1 MRDCQL
7 MQLWLTHNNR
17 EPPPTLSPTPLSLP
31 SSEPISFAL
40 TPSFCFN
47 RDQFLFTPFLSRWM
61 ASVSTSFTHLYGTH
75 HGWLLGLLR
84 RRLNDR
90 WDAAD
95 LAHDTFIRLLSRPPT
110 ETDHARQRSYL
121 ATIARGLCID
131 HWRRRQLEKAW
142 LDSLALRPEST
153 QPSPEQRAIIVETL
167 YEVDAMLARLP
178 SKVREAFL
186 LAQLHGM
193 PYKAIGEQLGVGE
206 RMVKK
211 YMAQALLHCAILEA
225 ELDGMLVQ

>member
-1 MRDCQL
+1 MD
-7 MQLWLTHNNR
+7 
-17 EPPPTLSPTPLSLP
+17 
-31 SSEPISFAL
+31 
-40 TPSFCFN
+40 
-47 RDQFLFTPFLSRWM
+47 
-61 ASVSTSFTHLYGTH
+61 SVSTSFTHLYGTH

-95 LAHDTFIRLLSRPPT
+95 LAHDTFIRILGRPLA
-110 ETDHARQRSYL
+110 ETDHVGQRSYL

-131 HWRRRQLEKAW
+131 HWRRRQLERAW
-142 LDSLALRPEST
+142 LQTLAERPEAQ

-167 YEVDAMLARLP
+167 YEVDTMLARLP
-178 SKVREAFL
+178 KKVSEAFL
-186 LAQLHGM
+186 LAHLHGL
-193 PYKAIGEQLGVGE
+193 PYKQIAVQLGVCE

>member
-1 MRDCQL
+1 
-7 MQLWLTHNNR
+7 
-17 EPPPTLSPTPLSLP
+17 
-31 SSEPISFAL
+31 
-40 TPSFCFN
+40 
-47 RDQFLFTPFLSRWM
+47 M
-61 ASVSTSFTHLYGTH
+61 AIVSTSFTHLYGTH
-75 HGWLLGLLR
+75 HSWLLGLLR

-95 LAHDTFIRLLSRPPT
+95 LAHDTFIRILTRPPID
-110 ETDHARQRSYL
+110 TDQVRQRSYL

-142 LDSLALRPEST
+142 LESLALRPQDV

-178 SKVREAFL
+178 KKVSEAFL

-193 PYKAIGEQLGVGE
+193 PYKEVAAQLGVGE

>member
-1 MRDCQL
+1 MD
-7 MQLWLTHNNR
+7 
-17 EPPPTLSPTPLSLP
+17 
-31 SSEPISFAL
+31 I
-40 TPSFCFN
+40 
-47 RDQFLFTPFLSRWM
+47 
-61 ASVSTSFTHLYGTH
+61 VSTSFTHLYGTH
-75 HGWLLGLLR
+75 HSWLLGLLR

-95 LAHDTFIRLLSRPPT
+95 LAHDTFVRLLQRPPA
-110 ETDHARQRSYL
+110 ETDHLRQRSCW
-121 ATIARGLCID
+121 AAIARGLCIG

-142 LDSLALRPEST
+142 LDSLTLRPQDT

-178 SKVREAFL
+178 RKVSEAFL
-186 LAQLHGM
+186 LAQLHGL
-193 PYKAIGEQLGVGE
+193 PYQQIGEQLGVGE

>member
-1 MRDCQL
+1 MD
-7 MQLWLTHNNR
+7 
-17 EPPPTLSPTPLSLP
+17 
-31 SSEPISFAL
+31 
-40 TPSFCFN
+40 
-47 RDQFLFTPFLSRWM
+47 
-61 ASVSTSFTHLYGTH
+61 SVSTSFTHLYGTH
-75 HGWLLGLLR
+75 HSWLLGLLR

-95 LAHDTFIRLLSRPPT
+95 LAHDTFIRILGRPLA
-110 ETDHARQRSYL
+110 ETDHVGQRSYL

-131 HWRRRQLEKAW
+131 HWRRRQLERAW
-142 LDSLALRPEST
+142 LQTLAERPDAL

-167 YEVDAMLARLP
+167 YEVDTMLARLP
-178 SKVREAFL
+178 KKVSEAFL
-186 LAQLHGM
+186 LAHLHGL
-193 PYKAIGEQLGVGE
+193 PYKQIAVQLGVCE

>member
-1 MRDCQL
+1 M
-7 MQLWLTHNNR
+7 N
-17 EPPPTLSPTPLSLP
+17 
-31 SSEPISFAL
+31 
-40 TPSFCFN
+40 
-47 RDQFLFTPFLSRWM
+47 
-61 ASVSTSFTHLYGTH
+61 SVSTSFTHLYGTH

-90 WDAAD
+90 WEAAD
-95 LAHDTFIRLLSRPPT
+95 LAHDTFIRLLSRPLA
-110 ETDHARQRSYL
+110 ETDHVRQRSYL

-131 HWRRRQLEKAW
+131 HWRRRQLERAW
-142 LDSLALRPEST
+142 LQTLAEGPEAL

-178 SKVREAFL
+178 KKVSEAFL
-186 LAQLHGM
+186 LAQLHGL
-193 PYKAIGEQLGVGE
+193 PYKQIAVQLGVCE

>member
-1 MRDCQL
+1 MDL
-7 MQLWLTHNNR
+7 
-17 EPPPTLSPTPLSLP
+17 
-31 SSEPISFAL
+31 
-40 TPSFCFN
+40 
-47 RDQFLFTPFLSRWM
+47 
-61 ASVSTSFTHLYGTH
+61 VSTSFTHLYGAH
-75 HGWLLGLLR
+75 HSWLLGLLR
-84 RRLNDR
+84 RRLNNR

-95 LAHDTFIRLLSRPPT
+95 LAHDTFIRILNRPPA
-110 ETDHARQRSYL
+110 ETDHLRQRSYL

-142 LDSLALRPEST
+142 LNSLALRPDDT
-153 QPSPEQRAIIVETL
+153 QPSPEQCALIVETL

-178 SKVREAFL
+178 KKVSEAFL
-186 LAQLHGM
+186 LAQLHGLT
-193 PYKAIGEQLGVGE
+193 YKQIAEQLGVGE